1 MTSTLIDTI
10 CQSLF
15 SSGKELFLV
24 FDRDGTLVP
33 FTDNP
38 ADAIM
43 DSEVRATLN
52 RLAMMPGIHVGVL
65 SARSVK
71 QLQIDL
77 PDNVEMLAGNYGLEI
92 EQPHGVCFC
101 HPTAHAARPFF
112 EKTKALIAK
121 DLPEKFQ
128 SILEDHGLSLCLHW
142 HKTPEDLRKE
152 FHTIVSDIAKTVP
165 ELYFKTLTTSYE
177 IWPDIEWD
185 KGYGIAKM
193 VELSELGADNIVP
206 LFAGD
211 SLVDEPAFAW
221 VNEHAGASILV
232 GKNRPTTLAKYT
244 LESPSL
250 LHGLINRIEQLAP
263 SRMQNAAKKVSQ

>member
-1 MTSTLIDTI
+1 MTSTIDTI

-15 SSGKELFLV
+15 SIGKELFLI

-43 DSEVRATLN
+43 DPQVRASLN
-52 RLAMMPGIHVGVL
+52 RLSTIPGVHVGVL

-71 QLQIDL
+71 QLKIDL
-77 PDNVEMLAGNYGLEI
+77 PDNKQMLAGNYGLEI
-92 EQPHGVCFC
+92 EQAHGVCFC
-101 HPTAHAARPFF
+101 HPIAHAARPFF
-112 EKTKALIAK
+112 EKTKALISK
-121 DLPEKFQ
+121 DLPEKFK

-152 FHTIVSDIAKTVP
+152 FHTIVSDIAKSVP

-193 VELSELGADNIVP
+193 LELSELEADNIIP

-221 VNEHAGASILV
+221 VNGHSGHGVLV

-244 LESPSL
+244 LETPFL
-250 LHGLINRIEQLAP
+250 LHELINRIEQLVPARQT
-263 SRMQNAAKKVSQ
+263 SNGRVQ